1 MSREG
6 SSSYIDKN
14 QKLYYPECIKNTQT
28 KKKKENKM
36 SLTNKVAKTVSSN
49 WISISLSMI
58 VITGLGITVLGQ
70 FGLDLS
76 LSNNS
81 NQSAITQNNLSNN
94 QISAKSLETI
104 QIAATGAKIQ
114 TIKDQYT
121 RSEKI
126 EANGTEIKI
135 LDFNKFLYTSSVNQ
149 AQEVYCAVG
158 IEIINQSDSEIKV
171 LPDFDFELID
181 GSPSG
186 GILLTSPL
194 VKSIDSKPALELV
207 EFETFKLEPKKSFS
221 KTIPFVCQENSEYQ
235 FIVKTT
241 QFQNKTMFKVVNI
254 KLV

>member
-6 SSSYIDKN
+6 TCCYIDKN

-49 WISISLSMI
+49 WISISLSMV
-58 VITGLGITVLGQ
+58 VIIGLGITVLGQ

-81 NQSAITQNNLSNN
+81 NQSLITKNNLNDN
-94 QISAKSLETI
+94 QISTKSLEAI
-104 QIAATGAKIQ
+104 QIATTGAKIQ
-114 TIKDQYT
+114 AIKDQYT
-121 RSEKI
+121 RNEKI
-126 EANGTEIKI
+126 EANGIEIKI
-135 LDFNKFLYTSSVNQ
+135 LDFNKFLYTSSINQ
-149 AQEVYCAVG
+149 VQEVYCAVG
-158 IEIINQSDSEIKV
+158 IEIMNLSDSQIKI

-186 GILLTSPL
+186 GILLTPPL
-194 VKSIDSKPALELV
+194 VKSIDSKPQLELV
-207 EFETFKLEPKKSFS
+207 EFETFKLEPKKSFR
-221 KTIPFVCQENSEYQ
+221 KTLPFVCQENPEYQ

-241 QFQNKTMFKVVNI
+241 QFQNKPMFKVVNI
-254 KLV
+254 KLI